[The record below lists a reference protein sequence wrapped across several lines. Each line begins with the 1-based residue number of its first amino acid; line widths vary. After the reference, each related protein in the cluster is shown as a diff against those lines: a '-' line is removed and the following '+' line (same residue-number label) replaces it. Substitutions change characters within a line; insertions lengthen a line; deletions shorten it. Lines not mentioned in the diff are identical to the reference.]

1 MGEKVKITN
10 GPYKGY
16 TLDTDE
22 NTLSGE
28 GEYDG
33 EVLASCSA
41 KDGFLR
47 VPGVKYAGE
56 EMRKLRETLN
66 VGSSRLFLDSQ
77 ALVAGT
83 ICVKVDD
90 PAQNKFAIGK
100 LGDECPLQDENKCDA
115 VIDSIESAKQDHG
128 TWETTKIFGIYVPAL
143 VGIYTLLQYVGKYVL
158 NRVLRKDGP
167 NDDDPNKPTSPGGGD
182 GKSTTKSTPVE
193 SPTVDVSASP
203 GAGNG
208 NVNSDSPSG
217 DLSFLTWGPDGYDPS
232 LYDKMVNVDDP
243 ALDDTAIR
251 DYCGNVTF
259 ASATCSETVP
269 DARNSYPRRFWT
281 KHYRRDS
288 DGWRLDRITKATD
301 GEVESWGMRED
312 DRTREVARNESDQ
325 KWSERLRMPLE
336 KWTSL
341 DPMEQFVLVKRT
353 LEHEKLARDLERVRE
368 LHSVEFLYDLAI
380 LAGAAAPFAIP
391 ELVASGGVMA
401 ATAGGTTATVTG
413 TTAGSTAVLTTTSLP
428 AWAAGGFTVANE
440 VLPVAAAAGVGGLVV
455 PQVLSSS
462 DDAPGD

>member
-1 MGEKVKITN
+1 
-10 GPYKGY
+10 
-16 TLDTDE
+16 
-22 NTLSGE
+22 
-28 GEYDG
+28 
-33 EVLASCSA
+33 
-41 KDGFLR
+41 
-47 VPGVKYAGE
+47 
-56 EMRKLRETLN
+56 
-66 VGSSRLFLDSQ
+66 
-77 ALVAGT
+77 VAGT

-90 PAQNKFAIGK
+90 PAQNEFA
-100 LGDECPLQDENKCDA
+100 LEQLDDECPLKDEKKCEKVADT
-115 VIDSIESAKQDHG
+115 IEKSRQESDVGKELLITCLLG
-128 TWETTKIFGIYVPAL
+128 FGILAPLGSMAL
-143 VGIYTLLQYVGKYVL
+143 QMIVDFIKRKGKG
-158 NRVLRKDGP
+158 GP